1 MGEAVLKSIA
11 PARAAVASRGNVW
24 RWSVVGL
31 CTLASIIAYVDRV
44 NLSVAVIDTDFKS
57 VFNLSNTDRGL
68 VNSAFFWSYAA
79 LQIPAGWLVDK
90 YGSKLPLAVS
100 FMAWSVISAGA
111 ALASGFTEL
120 FTLRF
125 LLGAGEAPMHP
136 ASMRWIRYHFN
147 ESERGLAIGVF
158 MSGSKYGPALGTLL
172 AAWLIQAYGWRA
184 MFMVLGVG
192 SLLWLI
198 PWVSLVDND
207 RDQVR
212 DAATAASDPPN
223 LPFGRLMASPV
234 LWGTIIGTFSYM
246 YFVYYCLTWL
256 PAYLNEA
263 RHLSLS
269 SSSLYTTFS
278 FAGMATVGIIG
289 GFAADRMIARGY
301 DPINVRK
308 GFTIAG
314 FLIASTEVIGARSSS
329 LEVALFFSVFS
340 LSGLGLAT
348 ANYWALTQT
357 LIPRGAIGKI
367 VGIQNCAASLPGIVA
382 PILTGWLV
390 QKTGGYEASMN
401 AVWVFLLLGI
411 GSYLLLVRRKYAPT
425 AVSA

>member
-1 MGEAVLKSIA
+1 MGDAVLASIA
-11 PARAAVASRGNVW
+11 PARDVVASRGNVW
-24 RWSVVGL
+24 RWSVVAL

-44 NLSVAVIDTDFKS
+44 NLSVAIIDPDFKR
-57 VFNLSNTDRGL
+57 VFALSNTDRGL

-90 YGSKLPLAVS
+90 YGSKLPLALS
-100 FMAWSVISAGA
+100 FVVWSVVSAA
-111 ALASGFTEL
+111 SALASGVSEL

-125 LLGAGEAPMHP
+125 LLGVGEAPMHP

-158 MSGSKYGPALGTLL
+158 MSGSKYGPALGTLV
-172 AAWLIQAYGWRA
+172 AAWLIQAYGWKA
-184 MFMVLGVG
+184 MFLALGVG

-198 PWVSLVDND
+198 PWVALVDPESVG
-207 RDQVR
+207 RP
-212 DAATAASDPPN
+212 AIATSNAPSV
-223 LPFGRLMASPV
+223 PFARLMASPV
-234 LWGTIIGTFSYM
+234 LWGTIVGTFCYM
-246 YFVYYCLTWL
+246 YFVYFCLTWM

-263 RHLSLS
+263 RHLSLA

-278 FAGMATVGIIG
+278 FAGMATVGILG
-289 GFAADRMIARGY
+289 GFAADRLIARGY

-314 FLIASTEVIGARSSS
+314 FLIASTELIGARSSS
-329 LEVALFFSVFS
+329 LDVALFFSVFS

-390 QKTGGYEASMN
+390 QRTGGYEASMN

-411 GSYLLLVRRKYAPT
+411 GSYLFLVKRQYAPT
-425 AVSA
+425 SASA